1 MISQRLV
8 EEVEYQ
14 RWHQRYDAARAD
26 MENREE
32 SIRACVEEL
41 EQDMEL
47 LCITGVEGILTQ

>member
-1 MISQRLV
+1 VISQRLV

-14 RWHQRYDAARAD
+14 RWHKRYEAARSD

-32 SIRACVEEL
+32 SIRECVEEL

>member
-14 RWHQRYDAARAD
+14 RWHKRYEAARSD

-32 SIRACVEEL
+32 SIRVCVEEL